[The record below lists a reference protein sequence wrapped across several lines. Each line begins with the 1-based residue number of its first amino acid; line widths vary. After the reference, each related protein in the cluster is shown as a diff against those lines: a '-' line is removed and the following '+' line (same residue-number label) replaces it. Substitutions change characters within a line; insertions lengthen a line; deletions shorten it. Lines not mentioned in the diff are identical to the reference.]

1 VLLGTAYWSG
11 LVDWLRRVALVDG
24 KIAERDLD
32 LFTLTDDPAE
42 AVRLVCRSDD
52 DDTSRAD
59 V

>member
-1 VLLGTAYWSG
+1 MGTSYWSG
-11 LVDWLRRVALVDG
+11 LLDWLRQVVLADG

-42 AVRLVCRSDD
+42 AVRLVCRAAD